1 MQLPDTDN
9 IDYQYA
15 FKQGYRMAVD
25 GKRVTSMPSKVR
37 RDMMM
42 RDYFQQGWEQANE
55 DMSLNYQIQNKPN
68 WRNRFVWFAFMVL
81 GGIATASLMIKNIES
96 DIAEQQARIEGSP
109 TKNNGQPLTDSN
121 KPPAQDT
128 NLANQS
134 SVKVTNPDSALPTLS
149 LLSNQQ
155 RKDLELNKQQQ
166 VFDKP
171 LILEPII
178 KSSIIVKQ
186 AVLSENVENRVPI
199 SPFEKSVPKYIRKL
213 AFFTQIENANGQ
225 TIYHRWR
232 TDKQI
237 LATIA
242 LSIGSN
248 KFKTWSTK
256 KLSSAWLGQWYI
268 EVLDSNKNVIY
279 RLSFNYGGQP

>member
-1 MQLPDTDN
+1 
-9 IDYQYA
+9 
-15 FKQGYRMAVD
+15 
-25 GKRVTSMPSKVR
+25 
-37 RDMMM
+37 MM
-42 RDYFQQGWEQANE
+42 REYFQQGWEQAIE

-68 WRNRFVWFAFMVL
+68 WRTRFIWFAFMVL

-96 DIAEQQARIEGSP
+96 DIAEQQARLEVKPSKSDTQKLPDSKPSP
-109 TKNNGQPLTDSN
+109 
-121 KPPAQDT
+121 DT
-128 NLANQS
+128 NLAKS
-134 SVKVTNPDSALPTLS
+134 SPANIANSSSSLPTLS

-166 VFDKP
+166 AVDAP
-171 LILEPII
+171 LSLDPII
-178 KSSIIVKQ
+178 KSSITVKQ
-186 AVLSENVENRVPI
+186 AVLSENIENREPI
-199 SPFEKSVPKYIRKL
+199 SPLSNRVPKYIRKL
-213 AFFTQIENANGQ
+213 AFFTEIENANGQ

-232 TDKQI
+232 TNNQI

-242 LSIGSN
+242 LPIGSN

-279 RLSFNYGGQP
+279 RLSFNYGGKP

>member
-42 RDYFQQGWEQANE
+42 REYFQQGWEQAIE

-68 WRNRFVWFAFMVL
+68 WRTRFIWFAFMVL

-96 DIAEQQARIEGSP
+96 DIAEQQARLEVKPSKSDTQKLPDSKPSP
-109 TKNNGQPLTDSN
+109 
-121 KPPAQDT
+121 DT
-128 NLANQS
+128 NLAKS
-134 SVKVTNPDSALPTLS
+134 SPANIANSSSSLPTLS

-166 VFDKP
+166 AVDAP
-171 LILEPII
+171 LSLDPII
-178 KSSIIVKQ
+178 KSSITVKQ
-186 AVLSENVENRVPI
+186 AVLSENIENREPI
-199 SPFEKSVPKYIRKL
+199 SPLSNRVPKYIRKL
-213 AFFTQIENANGQ
+213 AFFTEIENANGQ

-232 TDKQI
+232 TNNQI

-242 LSIGSN
+242 LPIGSN

-279 RLSFNYGGQP
+279 RLSFNYGGKP